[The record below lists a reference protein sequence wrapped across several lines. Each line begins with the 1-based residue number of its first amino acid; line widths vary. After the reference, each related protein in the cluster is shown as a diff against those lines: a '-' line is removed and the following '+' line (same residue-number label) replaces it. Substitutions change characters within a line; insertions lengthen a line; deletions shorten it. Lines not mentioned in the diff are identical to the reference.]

1 MLLEHQQ
8 GGGQAQGYQHH
19 RDAQALGAEGFRME
33 HAVDALDA
41 DQDRADTDKQ
51 RLPQAC
57 QGLGLAVA
65 ITVVII
71 RRAQGVVH
79 RQQVE
84 QGGGAVQQR
93 IGQPRQQA
101 HRAAHPPGN
110 GFSQGQAEG
119 DG

>member
-1 MLLEHQQ
+1 MTR
-8 GGGQAQGYQHH
+8 GYVAGYN
-19 RDAQALGAEGFRME
+19 RFL
-33 HAVDALDA
+33 A
-41 DQDRADTDKQ
+41 DNAT

-71 RRAQGVVH
+71 RRTQGVVH

-110 GFSQGQAEG
+110 RLGQGQAEG